1 MPDNKKK
8 SKSTSPSSRKT
19 KTRSP
24 NISKPK
30 KRKPRKSRRTKR
42 SGKSKNV
49 FFKRAIIVPLFLLGT
64 IIFLS
69 YLGYL
74 DQRISERFEGRIWQ
88 LPAHVYAR
96 PLELF
101 VGKSISVKQ
110 LQFELDYLNYQ
121 MVEGLPQKSAE
132 YRNWNNTF
140 ELKTRRFVFWDGVEP
155 SHTVRVV
162 INDNVVTDLIDIY
175 TSQRADLVRFDAGYL
190 TGIFPSH
197 SQDRILLK
205 LDDVPD
211 MFIKMLLLV
220 EDRRFF
226 THWGVDP
233 KSIARALV
241 ANISSGATV
250 QGGSTLTQQL
260 VKNLF
265 LSQEKKLTRK
275 INEAFMSLLLE
286 MHYDK
291 KLILETYLNEIYLG
305 QDGRR
310 AIHGF
315 GLASKFYFGKEL
327 KKLSIDEM
335 AILVGMVKGASYYNP
350 KRNPLHAAQRRDVV
364 LATMQGAELITPRQ
378 AKNFSNKP
386 VITIKHARSGRY
398 PAFIDVVKLQLQQDY
413 QAEDLSSEGL
423 RVFTT
428 LDPYIQF
435 QTEQAIKSTLPL
447 LSKDEKL
454 QAAAV
459 VVSPL
464 NGDVLAVVGDRN
476 PSFKGF
482 NRAINAQRQIGSLI
496 KPVIYL
502 TAIESDLGYTLASIL
517 DDSAFIYTNPD
528 RNSTQPDWQPLNYDK
543 KYHGDVTLY
552 ESLLKSYNVPAARMG
567 IDIGLNHVV
576 DMISALGVNKKI
588 PAYPSL
594 ALGAVTLSP
603 MQVTSMYQSLA
614 ANGFHSPLRS
624 VSSVLDKNKQPLE
637 RYSLEVESQVRPE
650 AVALINSALIDVTK
664 YGTAK
669 RLSDTLSVQVAGK
682 TGTSDDLRDSWFA
695 GFSGDVVAVVW
706 TGYDDNSPTQ
716 LTGSSGAMRIWQK
729 MLEQV
734 AYKPYLLP
742 ETPQLNRY
750 WIDTNNG
757 LLAEKSCENAVQL
770 LFIEGSQPDQ
780 KSDCEPGDSLGDYS
794 NDYSNDYS
802 RDNSRDDA
810 NESGNWFINLFN

>member
-1 MPDNKKK
+1 MPDIKKK
-8 SKSTSPSSRKT
+8 SKSTGTKRSRTT
-19 KTRSP
+19 KTRSASP
-24 NISKPK
+24 SKPK
-30 KRKPRKSRRTKR
+30 KRKPQKSRKKKPAN
-42 SGKSKNV
+42 KSKRFFFRRALITPFFVIASVV
-49 FFKRAIIVPLFLLGT
+49 FAG
-64 IIFLS
+64 
-69 YLGYL
+69 YLIYL
-74 DQRISERFEGRIWQ
+74 DQRIIERFEGRIWQ

-101 VGKSISVKQ
+101 VGKSISIKQ
-110 LQFELDYLNYQ
+110 LQFELEYLNYQ
-121 MVEGLPQKSAE
+121 KVEGLPQKSAE
-132 YRNWNNTF
+132 YRNWGNTF
-140 ELKTRRFVFWDGVEP
+140 ELKTRSFVFWDGTEP

-162 INDNVVTDLIDIY
+162 VEDNVVTNLIDIY
-175 TSQRADLVRFDAGYL
+175 TNQKADLVRFDAGYL

-197 SQDRILLK
+197 SQDRVLLK

-211 MFIKMLLLV
+211 MFIKMLLLI

-241 ANISSGATV
+241 ANISSGGAV

-265 LSQEKKLTRK
+265 LSQEKKLSRK

-286 MHYDK
+286 VHYDK

-315 GLASKFYFGKEL
+315 GLASEFYFGKEL

-350 KRNPLHAAQRRDVV
+350 KRNPEHARERRDVV
-364 LATMQGAELITPRQ
+364 LASMQSEKLITPRQ
-378 AKNFSNKP
+378 TKNFLNKP
-386 VITIKHARSGRY
+386 VSTVKHARAGRY

-413 QAEDLSSEGL
+413 QSEDLSSEGL

-428 LDPYIQF
+428 LDPFIQF
-435 QTEQAIKSTLPL
+435 KTEEAVKTTLPL

-454 QAAAV
+454 QAAAI

-482 NRAINAQRQIGSLI
+482 NRAINAERQIGSLI

-502 TAIESDLGYTLASIL
+502 AAIESDLGYTLGSIL
-517 DDSAFIYTNPD
+517 DDSEFVYPNPD
-528 RNSTQPDWQPLNYDK
+528 RNSDQPDWQPLNYDK
-543 KYHGDVTLY
+543 EYHGDVTLY
-552 ESLLKSYNVPAARMG
+552 ESLLKSYNVPAARTG
-567 IDIGLNHVV
+567 IDIGLDHVV
-576 DMISALGVNKKI
+576 DTISALGINKAI

-603 MQVTSMYQSLA
+603 MQVASLYQSLA

-637 RYSLEVESQVRPE
+637 RYSLDVESQVRPE

-669 RLSDTLSVQVAGK
+669 RLSDTLTIQVAGK

-706 TGYDDNSPTQ
+706 TGYDDNLPTS
-716 LTGSSGAMRIWQK
+716 LTGSSGAMKIWQK
-729 MLEQV
+729 MVGEV
-734 AYKPYLLP
+734 AYEPYRLP
-742 ETPQLNRY
+742 EMSQLKRV
-750 WIDTNNG
+750 WIDGKNG
-757 LLAEKSCENAVQL
+757 LLAENGCENAVQL
-770 LFIEGSQPDQ
+770 LFIEGTQPDQ
-780 KSDCEPGDSLGDYS
+780 LSDCDGE
-794 NDYSNDYS
+794 
-802 RDNSRDDA
+802 
-810 NESGNWFINLFN
+810 ESSNWFINLFN

>member
-8 SKSTSPSSRKT
+8 SKSTSNQSRKA
-19 KTRSP
+19 KTRQSKT
-24 NISKPK
+24 SKPK
-30 KRKPRKSRRTKR
+30 KRKTTKAMTTKR
-42 SGKSKNV
+42 SGKSKEV
-49 FFKRAIIVPLFLLGT
+49 FFKRAFIVPFFLVAA
-64 IIFLS
+64 IIFVS
-69 YLGYL
+69 YLVYL
-74 DQRISERFEGRIWQ
+74 DQRITERFEGRIWQ

-101 VGKSISVKQ
+101 VGKRISVTQ
-110 LQFELDYLNYQ
+110 LQFELNYLNYQ
-121 MVEGLPQKSAE
+121 KVEGLPQKSAE
-132 YRNWNNTF
+132 YRNWKNTF
-140 ELKTRRFVFWDGVEP
+140 ELKTRNFVFWDGTEP
-155 SHTVRVV
+155 SHTIRVV
-162 INDNVVTDLIDIY
+162 IEDNVVTSLIDIY
-175 TSQRADLVRFDAGYL
+175 TNQNADLVRFDAGYL

-197 SQDRILLK
+197 SQDRVLLK

-211 MFIKMLLLV
+211 MFIKMLLLI

-241 ANISSGATV
+241 ANISSGGTV

-305 QDGRR
+305 QDGGR

-315 GLASKFYFGKEL
+315 GLASEFYFGKEL

-335 AILVGMVKGASYYNP
+335 AVLVGVVKGASYYNP
-350 KRNPLHAAQRRDVV
+350 KRNPEHAAERRNIV

-378 AKNFSNKP
+378 AKKFSKKP
-386 VITIKHARSGRY
+386 VTTVKHARSGRF
-398 PAFIDVVKLQLQQDY
+398 PAFIDVVKLQLQHDY

-428 LDPYIQF
+428 LDPFIQF
-435 QTEQAIKSTLPL
+435 KTEEAIKTTLPL
-447 LSKDEKL
+447 LSENEKL
-454 QAAAV
+454 QAAAI

-476 PSFKGF
+476 PTFKGF
-482 NRAINAQRQIGSLI
+482 NRAINAERQIGSLI

-502 TAIESDLGYTLASIL
+502 TAIESDMGYTLASIL
-517 DDSAFIYTNPD
+517 DDSEFIYPNPD

-552 ESLLKSYNVPAARMG
+552 ESLLKSYNVPAARTG
-567 IDIGLNHVV
+567 LDIGLHHVV
-576 DMISALGVNKKI
+576 DTISALGVNKKI

-603 MQVTSMYQSLA
+603 MQVASMYQSLA

-637 RYSLEVESQVRPE
+637 RYSLDVESQVRPE

-669 RLSDTLSVQVAGK
+669 RLSDTLSIQVAGK

-706 TGYDDNSPTQ
+706 TGYDDNLPTR
-716 LTGSSGAMRIWQK
+716 LTGSSGAMKIWQK
-729 MLEQV
+729 MVEEV
-734 AYKPYLLP
+734 AYKSYLLP
-742 ETPQLNRY
+742 EISELNRY
-750 WIDTNNG
+750 WIDGNNG
-757 LLAEKSCENAVQL
+757 LLAENGCENAVQL
-770 LFIEGSQPDQ
+770 LFIEGTQPDQ
-780 KSDCEPGDSLGDYS
+780 KSDCDT
-794 NDYSNDYS
+794 
-802 RDNSRDDA
+802 
-810 NESGNWFINLFN
+810 NETGNWFINLFN

>member
-8 SKSTSPSSRKT
+8 SKSTNKPSRKT
-19 KTRSP
+19 KTRSS
-24 NISKPK
+24 NASKPK
-30 KRKPRKSRRTKR
+30 KRKIRKAKR
-42 SGKSKNV
+42 SGKSKNI
-49 FFKRAIIVPLFLLGT
+49 FFKRTLLVPFFLVGAIIFV
-64 IIFLS
+64 S
-69 YLGYL
+69 YLVYL
-74 DQRISERFEGRIWQ
+74 DQRITERFEGRIWQ

-110 LQFELDYLNYQ
+110 LQFELEYLNYQ
-121 MVEGLPQKSAE
+121 KVEGLPQKSAE

-140 ELKTRRFVFWDGVEP
+140 ELKTRSFVFWDGNEP
-155 SHTVRVV
+155 SHTIRAV
-162 INDNVVTDLIDIY
+162 INDNVVTNLIDIY
-175 TSQRADLVRFDAGYL
+175 TNKSADLVRFDAGYL

-211 MFIKMLLLV
+211 MFIKMLLLI

-241 ANISSGATV
+241 ANISSGGTV

-286 MHYDK
+286 GHYDK

-327 KKLSIDEM
+327 KKLSIDQM

-350 KRNPLHAAQRRDVV
+350 KRNPEHAAKRRNVV

-378 AKNFSNKP
+378 AENFSNKP
-386 VITIKHARSGRY
+386 VITVKHARSGRY

-413 QAEDLSSEGL
+413 QSDDLSSEGL

-435 QTEQAIKSTLPL
+435 KTEEAIKTTLPL
-447 LSKDEKL
+447 LSKNEKL
-454 QAAAV
+454 QAAAI

-482 NRAINAQRQIGSLI
+482 NRAINAERQIGSLI

-517 DDSAFIYTNPD
+517 DDSEFIYPNPD

-552 ESLLKSYNVPAARMG
+552 ESLLKSYNVPAARTG
-567 IDIGLNHVV
+567 INIGLNHVV
-576 DMISALGVNKKI
+576 DTISALGVNKKI

-603 MQVTSMYQSLA
+603 MQVASIYQSLA

-669 RLSDTLSVQVAGK
+669 RLSDTMTVQVAGK

-706 TGYDDNSPTQ
+706 TGYDDNSPTR
-716 LTGSSGAMRIWQK
+716 LTGSSGAMKIWQK
-729 MLEQV
+729 MVEDV
-734 AYKPYLLP
+734 AYKSYFLP
-742 ETPQLNRY
+742 EMSQLKRY

-757 LLAEKSCENAVQL
+757 LLAENSCENAVQL
-770 LFIEGSQPDQ
+770 LFIEGTQPDQ
-780 KSDCEPGDSLGDYS
+780 QSDCDFEDNT
-794 NDYSNDYS
+794 ND
-802 RDNSRDDA
+802 
-810 NESGNWFINLFN
+810 SGNWFINLFN